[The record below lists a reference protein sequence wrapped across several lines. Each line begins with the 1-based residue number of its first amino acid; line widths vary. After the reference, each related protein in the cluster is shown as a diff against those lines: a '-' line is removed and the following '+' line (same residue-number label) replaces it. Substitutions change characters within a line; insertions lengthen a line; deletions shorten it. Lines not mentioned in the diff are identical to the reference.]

1 MRDNWSMTY
10 ALSLTKDQW
19 TDEISERFFN
29 DIAREIASFPF
40 REPARAIVDLLS
52 LDTDGK
58 RPFHSNWKIYSVS
71 ITADVARLFLT
82 AIFWGSTKPFM
93 QGRGIIIG
101 VEPVLDGS
109 QDGFDTF
116 MIGAEAVLR
125 INNSGE
131 VSSDLLEAWTDPDNM
146 PQDWSYDC
154 DGCLFALVD

>member
-1 MRDNWSMTY
+1 MCDNWSITY
-10 ALSLTKDQW
+10 ALSLAKDQW

-29 DIAREIASFPF
+29 DIAQEIASFPF

-52 LDTDGK
+52 LDTDES
-58 RPFHSNWKIYSVS
+58 FHSNWKIYGVS
-71 ITADVARLFLT
+71 IVGDVARLFLT

-93 QGRGIIIG
+93 HGRGAIIG

-109 QDGFDTF
+109 KDGFDTF
-116 MIGAEAVLR
+116 MIGTEAVVR
-125 INNSGE
+125 FDNSGE
-131 VSSDLLEAWTDPDNM
+131 VSSENLEAWTDPENM